1 MNNEQ
6 EVTNILTEANL
17 QTSYWG
23 KKIIAAAKRG
33 HFTESNKEQALD
45 WVTCACGKLDDA
57 IPRYRQDWSRYG
69 EPLDERLAFLGTAFS
84 EAIDWG
90 DHQDAAHCLIDIEE
104 RAIEVLRG

>member
-45 WVTCACGKLDDA
+45 WVT
-57 IPRYRQDWSRYG
+57 
-69 EPLDERLAFLGTAFS
+69 
-84 EAIDWG
+84 
-90 DHQDAAHCLIDIEE
+90 
-104 RAIEVLRG
+104 